1 MGRAAS
7 AQRSSCWRV
16 RKAARVDRRL
26 TALHI
31 VLMDLSRGQIR
42 LLELHPRD
50 RGCERGTRAEKG
62 QTVCRAAKRLCE
74 KGQAVCR
81 AAKRLCEKGQAVRR
95 SPQASASS
103 ARFSLP
109 GPLGELLAS
118 PPNMALPPKLR
129 AAMLAIGVLNMST
142 VGEKR
147 GAGTPGQSGRVTSCR
162 IL

>member
-62 QTVCRAAKRLCE
+62 QT
-74 KGQAVCR
+74 VCR